1 MLNEKEIKII
11 EDILEKGNKVEIVKN
26 KNGILILEVSK
37 RIKSG
42 K

>member
-1 MLNEKEIKII
+1 MEIDLRVI
-11 EDILEKGNKVEIVKN
+11 EEILKRGNTAEVKKT

-37 RIKSG
+37 KIKSG

>member
-11 EDILEKGNKVEIVKN
+11 EYILEKGNKVEIVKN
-26 KNGILILEVSK
+26 KNGILILEVTK
-37 RIKSG
+37 KIKSG

>member
-1 MLNEKEIKII
+1 MEVDVKII
-11 EDILEKGNKVEIVKN
+11 EEILNRGNTAEVKKT

-37 RIKSG
+37 KIKSG